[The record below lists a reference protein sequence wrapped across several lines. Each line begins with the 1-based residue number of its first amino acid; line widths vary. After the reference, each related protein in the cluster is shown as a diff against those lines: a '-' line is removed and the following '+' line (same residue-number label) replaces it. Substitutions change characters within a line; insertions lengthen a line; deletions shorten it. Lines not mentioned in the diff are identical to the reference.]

1 MVLSTANFT
10 KSLRDKSK
18 PLLGLLPTAQSVCRG
33 EVALFF
39 PGKEEW
45 LVEWLVERLEDGTSS
60 DGRLSPD
67 AWNTLYDLLNTPD
80 LSLTAAS
87 TTLRKHKF
95 AGIIAKTLLDAVATY
110 SSEEEEPISSNNDAE
125 DIEMRDSA
133 SSTSSSA
140 TEPGSPLLR
149 TTYARANRHR
159 IKREW
164 TRRGQQVEVLLSA
177 MFRVV
182 EYLKVRFEGGSGR
195 DQTNPKRRRL
205 DLTTPIFKF
214 SPETAAELCESYFKL
229 LFIVVQGL
237 GWVDGVVNWTVLCQM
252 IWKSCSYGVSDT
264 SKLASLVSGKLLQ
277 PMSMILSV
285 PSLPHDIREIIAG
298 FLSNYIFQPIS
309 APKEKRSEF
318 LNTFK
323 PLADAFAD
331 QKSASIPESIALSL
345 PVILEL
351 AIEKADRDYSV
362 KQRRHAD
369 GFVSIL
375 LSWMLSTTK
384 NHLTVHTEILD
395 IAIRN
400 KVTVEEAALK
410 NSIKLALRQPSNVDW
425 AVLQAVAKIDL
436 DVLLSTEG
444 DTVFDMI
451 SGIDTKVYGEGVW
464 RFIQQIVTVSVEAR
478 DLESLFER
486 WFTLLGRDAENQTTV
501 WRSDRFQLLM
511 ASNVE
516 IGLTQ
521 SQIQNVF
528 KKYSSSET
536 IKISLPIVDSILR
549 GVTRIETID
558 KLGSEGLVISLF
570 NDLSIIPPKIDESKS
585 QWQYWRVLLRVLDMW
600 PGLEFSSKIGEIKDI
615 LIKRTTTLLSGPKLK
630 TDMAKELSILLTL
643 VLVFREHEYIDVEE
657 LEGVLKGITP
667 RIKSTKK
674 VSWDGNFDKISSFPD
689 VAVSFVHTITSRF
702 VTLLRQLDD
711 NLLRE
716 FFLSFLRKSSEATVE
731 SNVVSLKS
739 AWSSFVRGD
748 SKVYEDVKVK
758 DVFFTAI
765 LEVLRVEKPSGRQ
778 LSAILDVFTEC
789 PLATLRKSQRE
800 GIIDELFLV
809 IKQTIDPEERRK
821 VLEVMVRLAR
831 LSTNSS
837 ALATSIGSPDGL
849 YGLFIASDT
858 NLNAITDLA
867 KTVIRHLAES
877 RHHEKAETQLLEAIV
892 LADTMLDKTGAAD
905 IRIRAWSHAVVQG
918 VIHIANDDKE
928 DAVKEKIYSLI
939 DKLSAILI
947 RLITDP
953 AKDSETEGGLQQ
965 RSLDLEFLEPL
976 VLLVKNRGEKGIT
989 DFVPANKVAG
999 LRSRFDSMLLG
1010 HRKSSSDQSLIFYAR
1025 AISTIASD
1033 DGRQATDIAFLLAH
1047 KGLYEPFRSSY
1058 TSTISRLEPLA
1069 IFDLLKYASDAVFP
1083 ASSQIPS
1090 SFYLI
1095 LQDILGIAVAK
1106 KSSDAQ
1112 LDSQISFIFSQLALA
1127 GPACDD
1133 FESLRVLLNTTSIL
1147 IKDKGLSISQLNIEE
1162 TLASIS
1168 ITVSSH
1174 GPQFT
1179 CTMASTDQIF
1189 IPTCGI
1195 MASILSGQRFR
1206 IKNRHGLVTATLE
1219 ALMSLLFIPRVTG
1232 RKKSDTEIHPPWLAN
1247 AKSWTVTK
1255 EAAVSY
1261 CRLLTMLCDPST
1273 SSVRMNR
1280 KSDNLS
1286 SATVAARKAVEPHVP
1301 GILKRYI
1308 NLNLTHHLTPDV
1320 RAALTPGLYAMF
1332 DVMQE
1337 STLRSLNMSLDNP
1350 GRVVFKALYEDWNK
1364 FGKWVD

>member
-67 AWNTLYDLLNTPD
+67 AWNTLYDLLNTPG

-95 AGIIAKTLLDAVATY
+95 AGIIAKTLSDAVATY

-205 DLTTPIFKF
+205 DLTTPVFKF

-237 GWVDGVVNWTVLCQM
+237 GWVDGVVNWTALCQM

-298 FLSNYIFQPIS
+298 FLGNYIFQPIS

-323 PLADAFAD
+323 PLADACAD
-331 QKSASIPESIALSL
+331 QKFASIPESIALSL

-410 NSIKLALRQPSNVDW
+410 NSIKLALRQPPDVDW

-451 SGIDTKVYGEGVW
+451 SGMDTKVYGEGVW
-464 RFIQQIVTVSVEAR
+464 RFILQIVTVSVEAR

-558 KLGSEGLVISLF
+558 KLGSEGLIISLF

-600 PGLEFSSKIGEIKDI
+600 PGLEFSSKIGGIKDI

-630 TDMAKELSILLTL
+630 TDMAKELSILLTV

-657 LEGVLKGITP
+657 LEGILKGIIP

-674 VSWDGNFDKISSFPD
+674 VSWDGSFDKISSFPD
-689 VAVSFVHTITSRF
+689 VAVSFVHTITSR
-702 VTLLRQLDD
+702 
-711 NLLRE
+711 E
-716 FFLSFLRKSSEATVE
+716 ASEATAE

-758 DVFFTAI
+758 DVFFTTI
-765 LEVLRVEKPSGRQ
+765 LEVLRVEKPSGRR

-809 IKQTIDPEERRK
+809 IKQTIDPEGQGK
-821 VLEVMVRLAR
+821 VLEVVVRLAR

-877 RHHEKAETQLLEAIV
+877 RHHEKAEMQLLEAIA
-892 LADTMLDKTGAAD
+892 LADTLLDKSGETD

-953 AKDSETEGGLQQ
+953 AKGLETEGGLQQ
-965 RSLDLEFLEPL
+965 RGLDLEFLEPL
-976 VLLVKNRGEKGIT
+976 VPLVKNRGEKGKT
-989 DFVPANKVAG
+989 DVVPANKVAG
-999 LRSRFDSMLLG
+999 LRSRFDSMLLD

-1025 AISTIASD
+1025 AISTIAGD

-1069 IFDLLKYASDAVFP
+1069 IFDLLEYVSGAVFP

-1095 LQDILGIAVAK
+1095 LQDILSIVVGEFSKNI
-1106 KSSDAQ
+1106 KS
-1112 LDSQISFIFSQLALA
+1112 
-1127 GPACDD
+1127 CD
-1133 FESLRVLLNTTSIL
+1133 
-1147 IKDKGLSISQLNIEE
+1147 
-1162 TLASIS
+1162 
-1168 ITVSSH
+1168 
-1174 GPQFT
+1174 
-1179 CTMASTDQIF
+1179 
-1189 IPTCGI
+1189 
-1195 MASILSGQRFR
+1195 
-1206 IKNRHGLVTATLE
+1206 
-1219 ALMSLLFIPRVTG
+1219 
-1232 RKKSDTEIHPPWLAN
+1232 
-1247 AKSWTVTK
+1247 TK
-1255 EAAVSY
+1255 EHS
-1261 CRLLTMLCDPST
+1261 
-1273 SSVRMNR
+1273 
-1280 KSDNLS
+1280 
-1286 SATVAARKAVEPHVP
+1286 
-1301 GILKRYI
+1301 
-1308 NLNLTHHLTPDV
+1308 
-1320 RAALTPGLYAMF
+1320 
-1332 DVMQE
+1332 
-1337 STLRSLNMSLDNP
+1337 
-1350 GRVVFKALYEDWNK
+1350 
-1364 FGKWVD
+1364 

>member
-10 KSLRDKSK
+10 KSLRDRSK
-18 PLLGLLPTAQSVCRG
+18 PLLELLPTAQSVCRG
-33 EVALFF
+33 EVVLFF

-67 AWNTLYDLLNTPD
+67 AWNTLYDLLNTLD
-80 LSLTAAS
+80 LNLTAAS

-95 AGIIAKTLLDAVATY
+95 AGIIAKTLSEAAAKY
-110 SSEEEEPISSNNDAE
+110 SSEEEESISSNNGTE

-177 MFRVV
+177 VFRVV

-237 GWVDGVVNWTVLCQM
+237 GWVDGVVNWTALCQM
-252 IWKSCSYGVSDT
+252 IWKSCSYGVSDAA
-264 SKLASLVSGKLLQ
+264 KLSSLVSGKLLK

-285 PSLPHDIREIIAG
+285 PSLPKDIREIIAS
-298 FLSNYIFQPIS
+298 FLGNYIFQPIS

-318 LNTFK
+318 LNILK
-323 PLADAFAD
+323 PLADACAD
-331 QKSASIPESIALSL
+331 QKSTSTSESIALSL
-345 PVILEL
+345 PIILEL

-375 LSWMLSTTK
+375 LSWMLSITK
-384 NHLTVHTEILD
+384 NHLAVHTEVLD

-400 KVTVEEAALK
+400 KVAVEEAALK
-410 NSIKLALRQPSNVDW
+410 NSIKLALRQPSDVDW

-436 DVLLSTEG
+436 DVLMSTEG

-451 SGIDTKVYGEGVW
+451 SELDTKDCGEGVW
-464 RFIQQIVTVSVEAR
+464 QFIRQIITVSVEAR
-478 DLESLFER
+478 DIESLFER
-486 WFTLLGRDAENQTTV
+486 WFTLLGQEPENQSTV
-501 WRSDRFQLLM
+501 WRSDRFQRLM

-528 KKYSSSET
+528 KKYSTSEA
-536 IKISLPIVDSILR
+536 IKISLPMVDSILR

-570 NDLSIIPPKIDESKS
+570 NDISIILPKADDSKS

-600 PGLEFSSKIGEIKDI
+600 PALEFSSKIGEIKDT
-615 LIKRTTTLLSGPKLK
+615 LLKRTTTLLGGPKLK
-630 TDMAKELSILLTL
+630 TDMSKEVSILLTL
-643 VLVFREHEYIDVEE
+643 ALVFREHEYMDVEE
-657 LEGVLKGITP
+657 LEGILKGIIP

-674 VSWDGNFDKISSFPD
+674 SSWDGSFDRISGFPD
-689 VAVSFVHTITSRF
+689 VAVSFVYTVTSRF
-702 VTLLRQLDD
+702 VALLRQLNDD
-711 NLLRE
+711 LLRE
-716 FFLSFLRKSSEATVE
+716 LFLSILKEASEATVDDKT
-731 SNVVSLKS
+731 VGIRS
-739 AWSSFVRGD
+739 AWSSFVSSD
-748 SKVYEDVKVK
+748 SKVYEDARTK
-758 DVFFTAI
+758 DVFFTTILETIRKERPSARQLSVI
-765 LEVLRVEKPSGRQ
+765 LEV
-778 LSAILDVFTEC
+778 FTGC
-789 PLATLRKSQRE
+789 PLASLRKSQRE
-800 GIIDELFLV
+800 GIIDELFL
-809 IKQTIDPEERRK
+809 IAKQTTEPEERRN
-821 VLEVMVRLAR
+821 VLDALVRLAR

-837 ALATSIGSPDGL
+837 ALATSLGSLDGL
-849 YGLFIASDT
+849 YGLFTAGD
-858 NLNAITDLA
+858 TDLSVIIELA
-867 KTVIRHLAES
+867 KMVIRHLAES
-877 RHHEKAETQLLEAIV
+877 RHHEKAELQLLEAV
-892 LADTMLDKTGAAD
+892 DLADSLLDKAGAVD
-905 IRIRAWSHAVVQG
+905 ISVRAWSHAIIQG
-918 VIHIANDDKE
+918 TIQTTSDDKE
-928 DAVKEKIYSLI
+928 DAVKERIYSLV
-939 DKLSAILI
+939 DKSSTILI
-947 RLITDP
+947 GLITGP
-953 AKDSETEGGLQQ
+953 ETESGSQQ
-965 RSLDLEFLEPL
+965 ADLDLTFLESL
-976 VLLVKNRGEKGIT
+976 VPLVKNRDGNGVSDIIPL
-989 DFVPANKVAG
+989 DKVAR
-999 LRSRFDSMLLG
+999 LRSRLDSMLLG
-1010 HRKSSSDQSLIFYAR
+1010 HRKSSTDQSLIFYAR
-1025 AISTIASD
+1025 VISTVASD
-1033 DGRQATDIAFLLAH
+1033 DGRQATDIAFLLAQ

-1058 TSTISRLEPLA
+1058 KSTISRLQPLA
-1069 IFDLLKYASDAVFP
+1069 ISDLLGHVTDAIFP
-1083 ASSQIPS
+1083 ASSKIPS

-1095 LQDILGIAVAK
+1095 LQDILGIAIGK
-1106 KSSDAQ
+1106 KSSDTQ
-1112 LDSQISFIFSQLALA
+1112 LDTQISFIFSQLALA
-1127 GPACDD
+1127 SPACDN
-1133 FESLRVLLNTTSIL
+1133 FESLCVLLNTTSIL

-1162 TLASIS
+1162 TLASIA
-1168 ITVSSH
+1168 ITISSH
-1174 GPQFT
+1174 GPRFVYT
-1179 CTMASTDQIF
+1179 VANTDPIF
-1189 IPTCGI
+1189 IPVCGI
-1195 MASILSGQRFR
+1195 MGSILSGQRFR

-1219 ALMSLLFIPRVTG
+1219 ALMNLLFIPRITG

-1301 GILKRYI
+1301 GLLKRYI
-1308 NLNLTHHLTPDV
+1308 NLNLTHHLTSDV
-1320 RAALTPGLYAMF
+1320 RTALTPGLYAMF

>member
-67 AWNTLYDLLNTPD
+67 AWNTLYDLLNTPG

-95 AGIIAKTLLDAVATY
+95 AGIIAKTLSDAVATY

-205 DLTTPIFKF
+205 DLTTPVFKF

-237 GWVDGVVNWTVLCQM
+237 GWVDGVVNWTALCQM

-298 FLSNYIFQPIS
+298 FLGNYIFQPIS

-323 PLADAFAD
+323 PLADACAD
-331 QKSASIPESIALSL
+331 QKFASIPESIALSL

-410 NSIKLALRQPSNVDW
+410 NSIKLALRQPPDVDW

-451 SGIDTKVYGEGVW
+451 SGMDTKVYGEGVW
-464 RFIQQIVTVSVEAR
+464 RFILQIVTVSVEAR

-558 KLGSEGLVISLF
+558 KLGSEGLIISLF

-600 PGLEFSSKIGEIKDI
+600 PGLEFSSKIGGIKDI

-630 TDMAKELSILLTL
+630 TDMAKELSILLTV

-657 LEGVLKGITP
+657 LEGILKGIIP

-674 VSWDGNFDKISSFPD
+674 VSWDGSFDKISSFPD
-689 VAVSFVHTITSRF
+689 VAVSFVHTITS
-702 VTLLRQLDD
+702 
-711 NLLRE
+711 
-716 FFLSFLRKSSEATVE
+716 
-731 SNVVSLKS
+731 
-739 AWSSFVRGD
+739 
-748 SKVYEDVKVK
+748 
-758 DVFFTAI
+758 
-765 LEVLRVEKPSGRQ
+765 
-778 LSAILDVFTEC
+778 
-789 PLATLRKSQRE
+789 RKSQRE

-809 IKQTIDPEERRK
+809 IKQTIDPEGQGK
-821 VLEVMVRLAR
+821 ILEVVVRLAR

-877 RHHEKAETQLLEAIV
+877 RHHEKAEMQLLEAIA
-892 LADTMLDKTGAAD
+892 LADTLLDKTGETD

-953 AKDSETEGGLQQ
+953 AKGLETEGGLQQ
-965 RSLDLEFLEPL
+965 RGLDLEFLEPL
-976 VLLVKNRGEKGIT
+976 VPLVKNRGEKGKT
-989 DFVPANKVAG
+989 DVVPANKVAG
-999 LRSRFDSMLLG
+999 LRSRFDSMLLD

-1025 AISTIASD
+1025 AISTIAGD

-1069 IFDLLKYASDAVFP
+1069 IFDLLEYVSGAVFP
-1083 ASSQIPS
+1083 ASSQIPP

-1095 LQDILGIAVAK
+1095 LQDILSIAVGEFSK
-1106 KSSDAQ
+1106 NIKS
-1112 LDSQISFIFSQLALA
+1112 
-1127 GPACDD
+1127 CD
-1133 FESLRVLLNTTSIL
+1133 
-1147 IKDKGLSISQLNIEE
+1147 
-1162 TLASIS
+1162 
-1168 ITVSSH
+1168 
-1174 GPQFT
+1174 
-1179 CTMASTDQIF
+1179 
-1189 IPTCGI
+1189 
-1195 MASILSGQRFR
+1195 
-1206 IKNRHGLVTATLE
+1206 
-1219 ALMSLLFIPRVTG
+1219 
-1232 RKKSDTEIHPPWLAN
+1232 
-1247 AKSWTVTK
+1247 TK
-1255 EAAVSY
+1255 EHS
-1261 CRLLTMLCDPST
+1261 
-1273 SSVRMNR
+1273 
-1280 KSDNLS
+1280 
-1286 SATVAARKAVEPHVP
+1286 
-1301 GILKRYI
+1301 
-1308 NLNLTHHLTPDV
+1308 
-1320 RAALTPGLYAMF
+1320 
-1332 DVMQE
+1332 
-1337 STLRSLNMSLDNP
+1337 
-1350 GRVVFKALYEDWNK
+1350 
-1364 FGKWVD
+1364 